1 MRVLFDTHAFLWWIE
16 DDLRLSSTVKEIIG
30 DRSNELFFSAASGW
44 EIAIKAKTGKLSIS
58 DIPEKFVMEQ
68 LAINAVTILP
78 IQISHAL
85 HIYNLPNHH
94 RDPFDRILIAQ
105 SQLENLPIM
114 TVDAQ
119 IARYSVE
126 TIG

>member
-1 MRVLFDTHAFLWWIE
+1 MRVLFDTHSFLWWIE
-16 DDLRLSSTVKEIIG
+16 DDPRLSSTVKEIIG

-44 EIAIKAKTGKLSIS
+44 EIAIKAKTGKLNIS

-78 IQISHAL
+78 IQINHAL

-119 IARYSVE
+119 IVRYSVE
-126 TIG
+126 TIW

>member
-1 MRVLFDTHAFLWWIE
+1 MRVLFDTHSFLWWIE
-16 DDLRLSSTVKEIIG
+16 DDPRLSSTVKEIIG
-30 DRSNELFFSAASGW
+30 DRNNELFFSAASGW
-44 EIAIKAKTGKLSIS
+44 EIAIKAKTGKLNIS

-78 IQISHAL
+78 IQINHAL

-119 IARYSVE
+119 IVRYSVE
-126 TIG
+126 TIW